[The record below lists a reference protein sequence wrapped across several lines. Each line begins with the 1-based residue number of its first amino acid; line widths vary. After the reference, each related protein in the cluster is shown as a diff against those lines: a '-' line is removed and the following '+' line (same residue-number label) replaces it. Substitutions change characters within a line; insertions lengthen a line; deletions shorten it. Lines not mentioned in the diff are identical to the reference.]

1 MWDYISWH
9 LCFVDQIVQSSKFAF
24 RQISSAQLLSPVWL
38 FAIPWTAECQAS
50 LSITNSWSSLKL
62 MSIESVMPSNH
73 LILCRSLLLLPSI
86 FPSIRVFSNESVLH
100 IRWPTYWIFHYI
112 IMTVTVLLT
121 LIWGRGWVW
130 TIWYYCIPEFFFT
143 SVSILPISII
153 FQELR

>member
-38 FAIPWTAECQAS
+38 FVTPWTAARQAP

-73 LILCRSLLLLPSI
+73 LILCRPLLLLPSI
-86 FPSIRVFSNESVLH
+86 FPSTRVFSNEVANVVDFPLYNNDCDSVFDFDL
-100 IRWPTYWIFHYI
+100 
-112 IMTVTVLLT
+112 
-121 LIWGRGWVW
+121 GGGGWVW
-130 TIWYYCIPEFFFT
+130 TTWYYCIPEFF
-143 SVSILPISII
+143 SISII